1 MLVTYILLSVIISII
16 IVFIIVYTVI
26 YNRNANNVLKT
37 GKRNVLL
44 DKGKYINIFL
54 VVAAFVMML
63 LMVINIGD
71 LKQDVKNLSGQLSQI
86 EQKIT
91 WLQGKV
97 GSLEDELENY
107 IEGQKNIYDVS
118 YQIIDADVDE
128 KTIEISL
135 TFKLRELNLGN
146 TYALEVINKENREDI
161 NKIEL
166 NNDTKQTVMLELL
179 YNQTYEVSLIET
191 TQTVARRYDI
201 KTIDMTALTTKNYAK
216 ADVYKVDQSIYV
228 KVVTSNPL
236 NIAAFDVVSVTLI
249 IKDKH
254 NQIIFNQDIFPEMH
268 QEQEGL
274 YTYTI
279 DHNQYDYSTN
289 NFEVSIANGFG
300 IVS

>member
-118 YQIIDADVDE
+118 YQMIDANLDE

-216 ADVYKVDQSIYV
+216 ADIYKVDQSIYV